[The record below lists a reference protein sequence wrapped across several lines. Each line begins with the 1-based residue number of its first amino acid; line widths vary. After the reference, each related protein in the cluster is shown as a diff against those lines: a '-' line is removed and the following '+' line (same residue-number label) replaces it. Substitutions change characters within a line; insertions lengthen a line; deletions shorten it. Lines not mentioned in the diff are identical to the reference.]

1 MPAKKRPALRV
12 GAGRAPGASSYS
24 TDAPHRFSQLSC
36 QAHSPGPNETAS
48 DLSQVAL
55 DQPFAHISVW
65 KKVVAKA
72 AMHALLSVE
81 AWAERRRSRNALAA
95 LDDRMLADLGLN
107 RTDAQAEADKLF
119 WMR

>member
-1 MPAKKRPALRV
+1 M
-12 GAGRAPGASSYS
+12 AS
-24 TDAPHRFSQLSC
+24 L
-36 QAHSPGPNETAS
+36 
-48 DLSQVAL
+48 AL

-72 AMHALLSVE
+72 AMQALLSVE

-107 RTDAQAEADKLF
+107 RTDAQAEADKPF
-119 WMR
+119 WMK